1 MLMSLREQKGN
12 SLIEFPNKYI
22 AFDIE
27 TTGLDP
33 MYDEII
39 EIGAIKIENGKE
51 VEVFSTL
58 VKPKYE
64 IDEFISELTGITNE
78 MVKESP
84 SIDAVLPKFI
94 DFIKDSI
101 ILGHNVNFDINF
113 IYDNLIK
120 CDMNPITNDFIDT
133 LRLSRKLLPELKHHR
148 LSDLADYYNINTVGS
163 HRSLKDVRMTIEVYN
178 NFKKLALEKY
188 SNVDNFKDACK
199 PKSHSGF
206 KASDITTDNTE
217 FDEENLLYDK
227 YVAITGTL
235 EKMTRKEAMQVIA
248 DLGGHCQDGVNK
260 ETNYLIL
267 GNNDYN
273 PILRG
278 RKSSK
283 LLKAENLKLKGQ
295 DIEIISENV
304 FYDII
309 PEIINKK
316 DKEIKKQ
323 NSLDGIPINK
333 GNFNNKEKQAYYI
346 TKEILERNGKI
357 ITDIRCNINSSNYF
371 NVSIMYPII
380 RLKLRGKKDY
390 IVIDKYSDDSYD
402 FIGFVQEECTS
413 NDNGKVRLILDDIQ
427 DIEKLEKYILDQYES
442 ALEGNKTYIENVK
455 IGQTNYNKFLRENYQ

>member
-78 MVKESP
+78 MVKKSP

-316 DKEIKKQ
+316 DKEIKK
-323 NSLDGIPINK
+323 
-333 GNFNNKEKQAYYI
+333 
-346 TKEILERNGKI
+346 
-357 ITDIRCNINSSNYF
+357 
-371 NVSIMYPII
+371 
-380 RLKLRGKKDY
+380 
-390 IVIDKYSDDSYD
+390 
-402 FIGFVQEECTS
+402 
-413 NDNGKVRLILDDIQ
+413 
-427 DIEKLEKYILDQYES
+427 
-442 ALEGNKTYIENVK
+442 
-455 IGQTNYNKFLRENYQ
+455 